1 MQNEVSL
8 PSSQKPAILNYPDS
22 DESKPRPPI
31 FFSLTSILIFT
42 VAPCINNIK
51 FFIVQMMHSII

>member
-31 FFSLTSILIFT
+31 FFFFNVHFNLHGGT
-42 VAPCINNIK
+42 VH
-51 FFIVQMMHSII
+51 Q